1 MKKKILFVPSW
12 YPDDDDPISGVFIE
26 EQAVTLSREYDVAV
40 LIPEMA
46 AWRNFMKSNAPDKS
60 VKKQRAGL
68 PVYREFARPLVP
80 HGPESIDHAT
90 YVRAAQNGFRKVIQE
105 WGTPDV
111 IHAHSTLPGGWSAL
125 GLGRRSGIPVV
136 LTEHSSPYTMHLT
149 TELRRQLVC
158 ETLRDVNRVVAVSP
172 TLASQLMEVQP
183 GVEIEVIGEMVRTD
197 FFIPG
202 NGLGEPKK
210 PGTRFFVAARL
221 AEEKGLPHLIKAVH
235 LLVEKGLNSFE
246 LVIGGDGPIRQN
258 LEEMVQTLGI
268 SNYCRFLG
276 SLNRDQVRERMQDC
290 DVFVLSSLRET
301 FGIVVGEAMAC
312 GKPVIATRCGG
323 PEFTVNEHTGVLVDV
338 GNPDALAGAM
348 EEFISGRVAFDSQT
362 VRESVV
368 NRFSPEAFVRNITA
382 VYESVW

>member
-12 YPDDDDPISGVFIE
+12 YPSDDDPISGVFIE
-26 EQAVTLSREYDVAV
+26 EQAMTLSHEYDVAV

-46 AWRNFMKSNAPDKS
+46 SWRNLIKPNAPDKS

-80 HGPESIDHAT
+80 HGPESVDHAT
-90 YVRAAQNGFRKVIQE
+90 YVRAAQNGFKKVVQD
-105 WGTPDV
+105 WGTPNV
-111 IHAHSTLPGGWSAL
+111 IHAHSTLPGGWAAL
-125 GLGRRSGIPVV
+125 GLGRRTGIPVV

-149 TELRRQLVC
+149 TELKRQLVC

-172 TLASQLMEVQP
+172 TLAAQLSEVQP
-183 GVEIEVIGEMVRTD
+183 GVEIEIIGEMVRTD
-197 FFIPG
+197 FFVPG
-202 NGLGEPKK
+202 NGVKHSH
-210 PGTRFFVAARL
+210 GTTFFVAARL

-235 LLVEKGLNSFE
+235 LLVEKGLNAFD
-246 LVIGGDGPIRQN
+246 LVIGGDGPIRRD
-258 LEEMVQTLGI
+258 LEDMVQTLGI

-276 SLNRDQVRERMQDC
+276 SLNRDEVRAGMQAC

-301 FGIVVGEAMAC
+301 FGIVVGEAMGC

-323 PEFTVNEHTGVLVDV
+323 PEFTVNEQTGVLVDV
-338 GNPDALAGAM
+338 GSPESLATAM
-348 EEFISGRVAFDSQT
+348 EEFISGRVAFDAET
-362 VRESVV
+362 VRASVV
-368 NRFSPEAFVRNITA
+368 DRFSPEAFVRNIAA